1 MRRRYLAGVLQRDQA
16 GVGQG
21 EPAGVEVEPAQVVLE
36 VDVQPLAA
44 GRPRP
49 GHRHLD
55 QPGPDPAPP
64 RPGRDHGIEH
74 ERVHHPVPGHVHE
87 PDQPG
92 PVAGAH
98 PSQAVPLDLPPP
110 VPLVVAQ
117 HRVAEAL
124 GMQGVGLGAG
134 ERPAP
139 FVGDRYRG
147 RSCGGPE
154 KRIEGAGMGE
164 LFSVEGKTAVVTGGS
179 RGIGLMIARGL
190 VEGGARVYVSSRKA
204 EVCRQVAEE
213 LSRAGECL
221 AVPADLSDEEGCRR
235 LAAEVGER
243 QGRLQVLVNNAGAT
257 WGAPLEDY
265 PAAAWDK
272 VLDLNLKAPFFLTR
286 AMLPL
291 LEAGAA
297 PGDPARVINVG
308 SIDGL
313 RIPPMPTY
321 AYSASKAGLHHLT
334 RVLARELGPRG
345 ITVNAIAPG
354 PFESKM
360 MAETLRR
367 FGDQIA
373 AAAPLG
379 RIGRPE
385 DMAGAA
391 LYLASRA
398 GAYVT
403 GAVLPVDGGL
413 TTL

>member
-1 MRRRYLAGVLQRDQA
+1 
-16 GVGQG
+16 
-21 EPAGVEVEPAQVVLE
+21 
-36 VDVQPLAA
+36 
-44 GRPRP
+44 
-49 GHRHLD
+49 
-55 QPGPDPAPP
+55 
-64 RPGRDHGIEH
+64 
-74 ERVHHPVPGHVHE
+74 
-87 PDQPG
+87 
-92 PVAGAH
+92 
-98 PSQAVPLDLPPP
+98 
-110 VPLVVAQ
+110 
-117 HRVAEAL
+117 
-124 GMQGVGLGAG
+124 
-134 ERPAP
+134 
-139 FVGDRYRG
+139 
-147 RSCGGPE
+147 
-154 KRIEGAGMGE
+154 MGE

-179 RGIGLMIARGL
+179 RGIGLMIARAF

-221 AVPADLSDEEGCRR
+221 ALPADLSSAEACRR
-235 LAAEVGER
+235 LAEEVGER
-243 QGRLQVLVNNAGAT
+243 EDGVQVLVNNAGAT

-313 RIPPMPTY
+313 RVPPMPTY

-367 FGDQIA
+367 FGEQIA

-403 GAVLPVDGGL
+403 GAVLPVDGGI
-413 TTL
+413 TL